1 MRMPNGYG
9 TVYKLGGKRR
19 RPWIARKTVGWSLD
33 TDSKT
38 SKQEYL
44 TLGYYST
51 RQEALQALSAFNDN
65 PYDLKMSKT
74 TFEDIYNR
82 WFKEKFDDESNASTV
97 RNYTAAYKYCAPLY
111 KMKMSDIRPP
121 QLQSVINSADSYN
134 NRKRIQT
141 LFSQMYDWC
150 IRHDCIKKDYSLQT
164 SINLKSAPAA
174 EKNPF
179 TLEEIQKLWSVES
192 SNEYI
197 SLILM
202 LIYSGVR
209 ISELLNLKKEDVD
222 LDEQYFYVR
231 QAKTSSGVRVVPIAD
246 KVLPFWQAFMN
257 KSTCEFA
264 VCNANGKYLS
274 YENFKRRYWK
284 ELMSQLNMQHT
295 IHETRHT
302 FISQMV
308 IHNVNMTIIKKIVGH
323 KSIMNLTERV
333 YTHFEISELLE
344 AVNKI

>member
-19 RPWIARKTVGWSLD
+19 NPWIARKTVGWEIDD
-33 TDSKT
+33 TTQKV
-38 SKQEYL
+38 KQKCL
-44 TLGYYST
+44 TIGYYCS

-65 PYDLKMSKT
+65 PYDLEMSRT
-74 TFEDIYNR
+74 TFDDIYNR
-82 WFKEKFDDESNASTV
+82 WFREKFDDESNSSTV
-97 RNYTAAYKYCAPLY
+97 RNYTSAYKYCAPLY
-111 KMKMSDIRPP
+111 RSKMSDIRPP
-121 QLQSVINSADSYN
+121 QLQAVIDSADSYN

-164 SINLKSAPAA
+164 SVNLKSTPTA
-174 EKNPF
+174 ERNPF
-179 TLEEIQKLWSVES
+179 TAEEIQRLWELKG

-197 SLILM
+197 ALILM

-209 ISELLNLKKEDVD
+209 IGELLNLKKEDVN

-231 QAKTSSGVRVVPIAD
+231 QSKTSSGIRIVPIAD
-246 KVLPFWQAFMN
+246 KVLPFWQSFLK
-257 KSTCEFA
+257 KSTCEYA
-264 VCNANGKYLS
+264 VCNSGGKYLS
-274 YENFKRRYWK
+274 YDNFKRRYWK
-284 ELMSQLNMQHT
+284 ELMLQLNMHHT

-308 IHNVNMTIIKKIVGH
+308 INNVNMTIIKKIVGH